1 MKFTEAKLE
10 KAFIELLA
18 TEGFEHQ
25 HGATIVRAAGEVLLE
40 ADLIVYLLKKY
51 GNQNLT
57 ETEAKSIV
65 LQLKTLPASDLY
77 ETNKKVMRMLRDGF
91 ILKREDR
98 SQKDL
103 YIELIDYNGLAAQ
116 LAGNDLDT
124 IVAEPTVAYASDS
137 NIYKFVNQ
145 LEIVG
150 NELRIPDGILYINGL
165 PLVVFEFKSAIREEA
180 TVHDA
185 FTQLTVRYRR
195 DIPELFKYN
204 AFCVI
209 SDGANSKAGS
219 FFAPYDAFYAWRR
232 VAGLAKDVDG
242 ISSLFTLDTSS
253 PFLGKRVRRVSMDLQ
268 SPHHMQH
275 FMELVSDV
283 QICIISFLSVE
294 DAKKV
299 MCTSKYMHHLIQNQT
314 FLWKQWCFQQW
325 PNLPRD
331 AVFVDES
338 DKCSNGSAHFNKGP
352 FKFSVQ
358 KPSLRQST
366 LLKTSSIKS
375 IEPNYSKLLK
385 QRARDYPTFVDQ
397 SVPRVKITRPPI
409 VFSVLAPTK
418 IQFTGT
424 VGTGDRCIR
433 SDKPLAK
440 PEQL

>member
-1 MKFTEAKLE
+1 
-10 KAFIELLA
+10 
-18 TEGFEHQ
+18 
-25 HGATIVRAAGEVLLE
+25 
-40 ADLIVYLLKKY
+40 
-51 GNQNLT
+51 
-57 ETEAKSIV
+57 
-65 LQLKTLPASDLY
+65 
-77 ETNKKVMRMLRDGF
+77 
-91 ILKREDR
+91 
-98 SQKDL
+98 
-103 YIELIDYNGLAAQ
+103 
-116 LAGNDLDT
+116 
-124 IVAEPTVAYASDS
+124 
-137 NIYKFVNQ
+137 
-145 LEIVG
+145 
-150 NELRIPDGILYINGL
+150 
-165 PLVVFEFKSAIREEA
+165 
-180 TVHDA
+180 
-185 FTQLTVRYRR
+185 
-195 DIPELFKYN
+195 
-204 AFCVI
+204 
-209 SDGANSKAGS
+209 
-219 FFAPYDAFYAWRR
+219 
-232 VAGLAKDVDG
+232 
-242 ISSLFTLDTSS
+242 
-253 PFLGKRVRRVSMDLQ
+253 
-268 SPHHMQH
+268 
-275 FMELVSDV
+275 
-283 QICIISFLSVE
+283 
-294 DAKKV
+294 

-440 PEQL
+440 PEQERRRHFLTFLCRGERKYKPFCSPFVGKNGTIHLTPRLVAYFEVTIMSPLPTTILHQTTPNDCVAIGLSRREFRTHGRMPGWDDLSYGYHGDDGGLFHNGGDMIRRFGPSFGAGDIVGCGVDYLHGGIFFTLNGQFLGYGWPQVDLDASFYPTIGVDTNSVLEANFGATSFLFDLVHFCEGKTGEQLQHMTR